1 MSKHAK
7 LGLSALLEGLVYVK
21 ARKTWPFD
29 PLIPLP
35 SGLQETALRA
45 LLSRPGEIDAAGPGA
60 SGS

>member
-21 ARKTWPFD
+21 ARKTWLFD

-35 SGLQETALRA
+35 FGLQETALRA
-45 LLSRPGEIDAAGPGA
+45 LLSRPGEIDAASPGA